1 MKVIH
6 LDRDGKVIPD
16 ITKITLPYDLSADI
30 WEILNPDRKAVR
42 VRRTQEDAK
51 DRS

>member
-30 WEILNPDRKAVR
+30 WEILNPGRKAKR
-42 VRRTQEDAK
+42 KEQTK
-51 DRS
+51 